1 MPPGC
6 TRALAIF
13 ARAQPFSVGI
23 PVVAL
28 LPALIGAEASRRVR
42 TSRGKMRHLIF
53 FFIATLGLA
62 MQRVLR
68 GRWALTVALAAA
80 VLVMQWAVPQRMP
93 SVLVAVDSP
102 AAWGLAGRRSRSQRP
117 RARGARRAAAQEG
130 KQQMLWEARRAA
142 AQEGKQQMLW
152 ENYFPGYAAIRA
164 RYERTKVLLNARSKR
179 MGMPM
184 VKDGQEL
191 HASNMANPYIFCR
204 KSFPPNGIYDQAEF
218 HSCLQALNVPKVD
231 LQNLGDSDVATDIT
245 GTPAGRHQPDG
256 PGSLSP
262 GSDGWSRW

>member
-1 MPPGC
+1 
-6 TRALAIF
+6 
-13 ARAQPFSVGI
+13 
-23 PVVAL
+23 
-28 LPALIGAEASRRVR
+28 
-42 TSRGKMRHLIF
+42 
-53 FFIATLGLA
+53 
-62 MQRVLR
+62 
-68 GRWALTVALAAA
+68 
-80 VLVMQWAVPQRMP
+80 
-93 SVLVAVDSP
+93 
-102 AAWGLAGRRSRSQRP
+102 
-117 RARGARRAAAQEG
+117 
-130 KQQMLWEARRAA
+130 
-142 AQEGKQQMLW
+142 MLW

-218 HSCLQALNVPKVD
+218 HSCLEALNVPKVD

>member
-1 MPPGC
+1 
-6 TRALAIF
+6 
-13 ARAQPFSVGI
+13 
-23 PVVAL
+23 
-28 LPALIGAEASRRVR
+28 
-42 TSRGKMRHLIF
+42 
-53 FFIATLGLA
+53 

-93 SVLVAVDSP
+93 QVLVAVDSP

-117 RARGARRAAAQEG
+117 RARG
-130 KQQMLWEARRAA
+130 ARRAA

>member
-1 MPPGC
+1 
-6 TRALAIF
+6 
-13 ARAQPFSVGI
+13 
-23 PVVAL
+23 
-28 LPALIGAEASRRVR
+28 
-42 TSRGKMRHLIF
+42 
-53 FFIATLGLA
+53 
-62 MQRVLR
+62 MQRVHSS

-93 SVLVAVDSP
+93 SVLVAVDAP

-117 RARGARRAAAQEG
+117 RALEEHSARARG
-130 KQQMLWEARRAA
+130 ARRAA

-204 KSFPPNGIYDQAEF
+204 KSFPPSGIYDQAEF
-218 HSCLQALNVPKVD
+218 HSCLQALNVPKID

>member
-1 MPPGC
+1 M
-6 TRALAIF
+6 
-13 ARAQPFSVGI
+13 
-23 PVVAL
+23 
-28 LPALIGAEASRRVR
+28 R

-53 FFIATLGLA
+53 FSLRHLGEA
-62 MQRVLR
+62 MQRVPNS

-93 SVLVAVDSP
+93 QVLVAVDSP

-117 RARGARRAAAQEG
+117 RARG
-130 KQQMLWEARRAA
+130 ARRAA

>member
-1 MPPGC
+1 M
-6 TRALAIF
+6 
-13 ARAQPFSVGI
+13 
-23 PVVAL
+23 
-28 LPALIGAEASRRVR
+28 R

-93 SVLVAVDSP
+93 QVLVAVDSP

-117 RARGARRAAAQEG
+117 RARG
-130 KQQMLWEARRAA
+130 ARRAA

>member
-1 MPPGC
+1 
-6 TRALAIF
+6 
-13 ARAQPFSVGI
+13 
-23 PVVAL
+23 
-28 LPALIGAEASRRVR
+28 
-42 TSRGKMRHLIF
+42 
-53 FFIATLGLA
+53 

-80 VLVMQWAVPQRMP
+80 VLAMQWAVPQRMP
-93 SVLVAVDSP
+93 SVLVTVDSP

-117 RARGARRAAAQEG
+117 RALE
-130 KQQMLWEARRAA
+130 EHSARRAA

-218 HSCLQALNVPKVD
+218 HSCLQALNVPKID

>member
-1 MPPGC
+1 
-6 TRALAIF
+6 
-13 ARAQPFSVGI
+13 
-23 PVVAL
+23 
-28 LPALIGAEASRRVR
+28 
-42 TSRGKMRHLIF
+42 
-53 FFIATLGLA
+53 
-62 MQRVLR
+62 MQRVFSS

-117 RARGARRAAAQEG
+117 RALEEHSARARGARRAAAQEG